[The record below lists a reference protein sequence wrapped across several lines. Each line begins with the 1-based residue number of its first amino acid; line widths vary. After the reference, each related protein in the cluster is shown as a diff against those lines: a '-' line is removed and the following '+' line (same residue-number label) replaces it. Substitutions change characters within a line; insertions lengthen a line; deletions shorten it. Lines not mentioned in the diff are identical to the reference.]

1 MDILHED
8 GCTFFYILLILRM
21 GNVSNKSCRE
31 NRNRHFMINKLFP
44 ENRALYDIMWNNYGR
59 DRQVIDDNTIPRMRI
74 ACWATKATNTHSEY
88 VIPTV
93 FARQRWLCDGGC
105 MLRLSLQCSCPQAVS
120 KSV

>member
-1 MDILHED
+1 
-8 GCTFFYILLILRM
+8 
-21 GNVSNKSCRE
+21 
-31 NRNRHFMINKLFP
+31 MINKLFP

-93 FARQRWLCDGGC
+93 FARQRWLCDGG
-105 MLRLSLQCSCPQAVS
+105 
-120 KSV
+120 